1 MTREYCSTR
10 AALLSNM
17 IDGTKRTCMQFK
29 DVRSI
34 LDSIL
39 SEDTHAKRVDSLANA
54 ALGVMTGASLA
65 VAMIGKSLAQ
75 ARGLLTKHAVKQV
88 DRLLSNPRIEAVF
101 ASWVPEMVGPRKDIV
116 VAMDWTDF
124 DPAGPL
130 ALKRGTRHGR
140 ATPLIWLSVLK
151 DELSNARN
159 DYEDACL
166 RRLAEVLPA
175 GVRVTILADR
185 GFADTKLFDFLGE
198 LGFGYVIRLKGNTR
212 VGAADGTAG
221 PAEDWIGQGGR
232 ARKLRDATVT
242 EAHCPVGAAV
252 CVHAKS
258 MKEPWCLVTGNRDAT
273 ALRIIKLYSKRWTV
287 EPSFRDTKD
296 LRFGMGLG
304 AVRIADPQRR
314 DRLLLLNAFAVVLLT
329 LLGAAGESL
338 GMDRHLKSNTVK
350 TRSHSLFRQG
360 CMLYDLTPNMPEHRL
375 RPLVERYVE
384 LLQQSRVFND
394 TFAVV

>member
-1 MTREYCSTR
+1 
-10 AALLSNM
+10 M

-29 DVRSI
+29 DVRSF

-124 DPAGPL
+124 DADGHL
-130 ALKRGTRHGR
+130 ALKLVTRHGR

-159 DYEDACL
+159 DYEDAAL
-166 RRLAEVLPA
+166 RRLAEVLPDD
-175 GVRVTILADR
+175 VKVTLLADR
-185 GFADTKLFDFLGE
+185 GFADTKLFGFLDE
-198 LGFGYVIRLKGNTR
+198 LGFDYVIRLKGNTK
-212 VGAADGTAG
+212 VSAADGPTR
-221 PAEDWIGQGGR
+221 PAAEGQGGR
-232 ARKLRDATVT
+232 ARKLRDAVVT
-242 EAHCPVGAAV
+242 EAQCSVGAVV
-252 CVHAKS
+252 CVQAKD
-258 MKEPWCLVTGNRDAT
+258 MKQPWCLAT
-273 ALRIIKLYSKRWTV
+273 SNAAAPSRQIIDLYSKRWGV

-296 LRFGMGLG
+296 LRFGLGLSS
-304 AVRIADPQRR
+304 VRISDPQRR
-314 DRLLLLNAFAVVLLT
+314 DRRRRLNAFAVVLLT
-329 LLGAAGESL
+329 RLGAAGKSH
-338 GMDRHLKSNTVK
+338 GIDRHLKSNTVT
-350 TRSHSLFRQG
+350 TRTHSLFRQG
-360 CMLYDLTPNMPEHRL
+360 CMLYDLTPTMPDHRVG
-375 RPLVERYVE
+375 PLVEQYPKT
-384 LLQQSRVFND
+384 LKQPRVAPEALPSYKMRGSLRLAGCGF
-394 TFAVV
+394 